1 MGEGIS
7 RREFVKKT
15 VAVTTL
21 VVGAPAVSLADV
33 VNDPVTLGKQVVGAL
48 GAVFIPS
55 ASGDPGYRELES
67 HGITDY
73 VLEKLPI
80 DTAGLFNSVAQQFFA
95 GKSFLE
101 LNDEQRAEF
110 VGMIVDGSK
119 VADDAQRTQLQAF
132 YRSARTR
139 ILSVFYKNYPE
150 HAAKR
155 DGDGIPILK
164 PGDTHQYTNPNTKEL
179 VTGWDIAGFKGPPDW
194 NEEEQMRARAKKQLP
209 YWYEGDLVKLSDS
222 RPPASAAIK
231 TSDGYDYYDV
241 IVIGGGTAGCI
252 VAGRLAEQ
260 GMNPKTGDR
269 LRVAVVEGGDDWTI
283 RDPGLRPG
291 YGYPIRRQMITNI
304 PDGIGPEGSDPGPAY
319 RYPDLARGAPA
330 GYNFR
335 MIGGCSLHY
344 GGTCWIPGEDDFYFY
359 RQASG
364 VDWDEAKFGAAIQE
378 VEDLFHVMTPPE
390 AWWNRG
396 NRIWADGGRALGFE
410 MYPATI
416 AFRNPL
422 GTIFDGE
429 SLSRCD
435 SKGTS
440 LPWAYIGL
448 NNGLK
453 VIANAEVQ
461 KIIIEKISGGRPL
474 ATGAIYKDRAG
485 QVHEVRA
492 ARVVSACSA
501 NWTPLLMYKSGYGP
515 KEFLGDKLLVEN
527 KNIGMHMTG
536 DFSMRATAFLEEQ
549 ISPAGREGEIHDPEP
564 WTSVNPKPWRDL
576 SIQIRGD
583 GAGRQPE
590 SIALGPFA
598 PEFGWRHKEYMRN
611 GSGVRHIMGW
621 AAHLGA
627 LPWSWRVRPP
637 DGEVERVEL
646 DAPRVNAA
654 IKQSEEVIR
663 AWMDKLSVKVLKS
676 DFRQFHRPA
685 TSFDPRHVSGTARAG
700 SSPENS
706 VCTSDFDCHDIEHLL
721 FTSSATIPRT
731 FFWSLGPTAVNA
743 CYGYRRMIENHF
755 SRGCSTK
762 GFA

>member
-1 MGEGIS
+1 MGQRMS
-7 RREFVKKT
+7 RREFVKET
-15 VAVTTL
+15 VVATTL
-21 VVGAPAVSLADV
+21 VAGIPKGSLGALSGGPLDV
-33 VNDPVTLGKQVVGAL
+33 NKQVVGAL

-55 ASGDPGYRELES
+55 ASGDPGYKELES

-73 VLEKLPI
+73 VLQSLPL
-80 DTAGLFNSVAQQFFA
+80 DNAATFNAVAQQFFA
-95 GKSFLE
+95 GKSFLD
-101 LNDEQRAEF
+101 LDEKQRMEYA
-110 VGMIVDGSK
+110 GIVADGSK
-119 VADDAQRTQLQAF
+119 ITDDTQRAQLQAF
-132 YRSARTR
+132 YRGARSR
-139 ILSVFYKNYPE
+139 ILTVFYKNYPQQ
-150 HAAKR
+150 AAAR
-155 DGDGIPILK
+155 DAAGVPIVK
-164 PGDTHQYTNPNTKEL
+164 AGNTHQYTNPNTKEL

-194 NEEEQMRARAKKQLP
+194 NEEEQLRAKAKKELP
-209 YWYEGDLVKLSDS
+209 YWYEGDLVRLSDL
-222 RPPASAAIK
+222 RPPAATALK
-231 TSDGYDYYDV
+231 ASDGADYYDV

-260 GMNPKTGDR
+260 GVNPKTGDR
-269 LRVAVVEGGDDWTI
+269 LRIALLEGGDDWTI
-283 RDPGLRPG
+283 RDPGMKSG

-335 MIGGCSLHY
+335 LIGGCSLHY
-344 GGTCWIPGEDDFYFY
+344 GGTCWIPGEDDFYLY
-359 RQASG
+359 REASG
-364 VDWDEAKFGAAIQE
+364 VNWDEAKFGAAIQE
-378 VEDLFHVMTPPE
+378 VQDLFHVMTPPE

-396 NRIWADGGRALGFE
+396 NYMWAEAGRALGYP
-410 MYPATI
+410 MYQATI

-422 GTIFDGE
+422 GTMYDSE
-429 SLSRCD
+429 SLPRCD

-453 VIANAEVQ
+453 VIANAEVR
-461 KIIIEKISGGRPL
+461 KILIDKVPGGRPV
-474 ATGAIYKDRAG
+474 ATGVAYTDKAG
-485 QVHEVRA
+485 ATHQLRA
-492 ARVVSACSA
+492 ARIISACSA
-501 NWTPLLMYKSGYGP
+501 NWTPLLLYRSGYGP
-515 KEFLGDKLLVEN
+515 KDFLGGNLLIEN
-527 KNIGMHMTG
+527 KNVGMHMTG

-549 ISPAGREGEIHDPEP
+549 VSPAGRDGEIHDPEP
-564 WTSVNPKPWRDL
+564 WTSVNPRPWRSL

-598 PEFGWRHKEYMRN
+598 PELGWEHKEYMRN
-611 GSGVRHIMGW
+611 SSGVRHIMGW

-637 DGEVERVEL
+637 DGQVERVEL
-646 DAPRVNAA
+646 DAPRVDAA
-654 IKQSEEVIR
+654 IKESEEVIR
-663 AWMDKLSVKVLKS
+663 AWMGKLPAKVAKS

-685 TSFDPRHVSGTARAG
+685 TSFDPRHVSGTVRAG
-700 SSPENS
+700 DSPENS
-706 VCTSDFDCHDIEHLL
+706 VCTSDFDCHDIDHLL

-743 CYGYRRMIENHF
+743 CYGYRRIIANHF
-755 SRGCSTK
+755 SRGCSTR